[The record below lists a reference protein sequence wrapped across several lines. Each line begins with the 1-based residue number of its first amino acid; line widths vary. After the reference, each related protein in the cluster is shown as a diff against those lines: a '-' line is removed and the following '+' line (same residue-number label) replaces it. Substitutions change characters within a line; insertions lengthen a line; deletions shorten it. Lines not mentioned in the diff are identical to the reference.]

1 MGLCNPRGVD
11 VLMPTGTVT
20 FLFTDVVGSTRA
32 WASDRLGMSASLRQ
46 HDAVLRSAFENHHG
60 YVFATGG
67 DGFGVAFPTASS
79 AVAACE
85 SVQRRLGEVKWE
97 AGPALQV
104 RMGLHLGEAEER
116 GGDYFGPAVNT
127 AARIGAAAHGG
138 QVVMSEQVRAAA
150 GLQVEAIDL
159 GTVRLR
165 DVPEP
170 VRVFQIGAGAHP
182 PLRSADK
189 IDSTLP
195 RMRTDL
201 VGRDEAVRDVGA
213 LLLENRLVTLT
224 AVGGAGKTRV
234 ALEVAR
240 RSLDEGADAAFF
252 VDLSTIANEAEVG
265 AAIASGL
272 AFIPSPTGAVA
283 PQVRDWIGARPALL
297 VIDNCEHVIDEV
309 AEQTDLLLSACP
321 NVTILTTSREALDLE
336 GEVVFRLEPLST
348 FSSPGE
354 LSPAAR
360 LFRQRAAD
368 RGVSLADGVDHVDV
382 VNELCARL
390 DGLPLAIEL
399 AAARTAALSPA
410 QILARLDDRFA
421 LLTSRRRRTAARQQT
436 LAATIGWSFDQLE
449 SEEQILL
456 ACLSVFPS
464 GFDLD
469 GVEAV
474 GKSDPS
480 FSLELIESLIA
491 KSLVQPAEPHREAKR
506 ARYRLLETVRD
517 FAHQHLA
524 RDPAALQRARHRY
537 AIHIASRVAA
547 LAPWA
552 FAPLSEDLEL
562 LADDLIP
569 AMEIADAAGD
579 YELVCR
585 LASDA
590 FPLWA
595 LLGKHGEADAW
606 IALAEP
612 HLDSRT
618 LSQGLA
624 ARWGFSHWL
633 PGRAG
638 QAPRAT
644 RRAVECHPIEDQPW
658 GWFTL
663 MGQGLNQYIGH
674 PEQAERTLRQA
685 RYAIEWAN
693 DPDGAA
699 EAINWLEGLM
709 HLWKGDYARAVALYG
724 IDMGLDQE
732 DLLLAPFRLTGT
744 LYANY
749 LGDRHEGNAEL
760 LDNPSIRRVR
770 EHWFNYGHRGAQN
783 VLSVEV
789 AAGIAAAGL
798 GDVHEAAR
806 LIKQAHDELGHT
818 LWPRLPADFVLGVAA
833 LRLAS
838 NDRDGA
844 RRALDAFALGRYP
857 ESQPLG
863 YRLIALT
870 DQWSSD
876 DWPGR
881 AVDEVRHRLTRR
893 SEAQW
898 DELANQLITTELDTR
913 R

>member
-1 MGLCNPRGVD
+1 
-11 VLMPTGTVT
+11 MPTGTVT

-46 HDAVLRSAFENHHG
+46 HDEILRSAFEIHGG

-67 DGFGVAFPTASS
+67 DGFGVAFETASS

-85 SVQRRLGEVKWE
+85 SVQRRLGEVEWE

-138 QVVMSEQVRAAA
+138 QVVMSEQVRSAA
-150 GLQVEAIDL
+150 GLQAEPVDL
-159 GTVRLR
+159 GTIRLR

-170 VRVFQIGAGAHP
+170 VHVHQLGTGEHP
-182 PLRSADK
+182 PLRSADR

-201 VGRDEAVRDVGA
+201 VGRDEIVRDVGA
-213 LLLENRLVTLT
+213 LLLENRLVTLA

-240 RSLDEGADAAFF
+240 RSLDEGTDAVFF
-252 VDLSTIANEAEVG
+252 ADLSTIVSEAEVG

-272 AFIPSPTGAVA
+272 AFIPSPTAPVA
-283 PQVRDWIGARPALL
+283 PQVRDWIGVRPVLL
-297 VIDNCEHVIDEV
+297 VIDNCEHVVDEV
-309 AEQTDLLLSACP
+309 ADQTDLLLSACP
-321 NVTILTTSREALDLE
+321 NVTILATSREALDLD
-336 GEVVFRLEPLST
+336 GEVVVRLEPLST
-348 FSSPGE
+348 SSSPGA

-360 LFRQRAAD
+360 LFRQRAGD
-368 RGVSLADGVDHVDV
+368 RGVSLADGDELVTV

-436 LAATIGWSFDQLE
+436 LAATIGWSFDLLE
-449 SEEQILL
+449 GDEQELL
-456 ACLSVFPS
+456 ACLSVFPA
-464 GFDLD
+464 GFDLP

-474 GKSDPS
+474 GRSDSS

-491 KSLVQPAEPHREAKR
+491 KSLVHSIQQHQEAKQ

-517 FAHQHLA
+517 FAYQHLA
-524 RDPAALQRARHRY
+524 RDPAALDQARNRY
-537 AIHIASRVAA
+537 ANHIAARVAA

-569 AMEIADAAGD
+569 AVEIADAAGD

-606 IALAEP
+606 IAKAEP

-633 PGRAG
+633 PGRAQ

-663 MGQGLNQYIGH
+663 MGHGLNQYIGH
-674 PEQAERTLRQA
+674 PEQAQRTLQEA
-685 RYAIEWAN
+685 RSAIEWAN
-693 DPDGAA
+693 DPDGAV
-699 EAINWLEGLM
+699 EAVNWLDGLM
-709 HLWKGDYARAVALYG
+709 HLWKGDYAQAIALYG
-724 IDMGLDQE
+724 IDQGLDQE

-749 LGDRHEGNAEL
+749 LSDQHQRNAEL
-760 LDNPSIRRVR
+760 LDSPSIRQIR

-789 AAGIAAAGL
+789 AAAIAAAGL
-798 GDVHEAAR
+798 GDTRQAAK

-818 LWPRLPADFVLGVAA
+818 PWPRLPADFVLGITA

-838 NDRDGA
+838 DDPDGA

-863 YRLIALT
+863 YHLIALT
-870 DQWSSD
+870 NQWPSD

-881 AVDEVRHRLTRR
+881 AVDEIRDRLTRH

-898 DELANQLITTELDTR
+898 DDLANQLITTELVTR
-913 R
+913 S